1 MKRSQGRWEERN
13 EKCLDTSVRR
23 AHTGVMFEINDIVVA
38 RSGFKCRVVEPGI
51 VVTGVLSVEQE
62 GFGAETVVFWPTVS
76 LTLLTL

>member
-1 MKRSQGRWEERN
+1 
-13 EKCLDTSVRR
+13 
-23 AHTGVMFEINDIVVA
+23 MFEINDIVVA